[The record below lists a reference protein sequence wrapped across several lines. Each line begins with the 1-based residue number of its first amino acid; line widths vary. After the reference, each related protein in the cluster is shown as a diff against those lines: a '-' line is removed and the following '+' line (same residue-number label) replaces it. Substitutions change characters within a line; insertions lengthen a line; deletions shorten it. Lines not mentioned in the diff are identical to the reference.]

1 MERSVDRDAGN
12 RGAAGSS
19 RPAAGAGERPRN
31 ASDEGERPP
40 NASGAGN
47 PLRRP
52 GRIPW
57 TTRLRHT
64 VGILRAFWAAN
75 LAEELEYR
83 ANFLASLFATLFWL
97 GMAVLTAAVFF
108 RQTDALGGWG
118 FWEVVALLG
127 VFNAVGGVVDAV
139 LRPNIGRIVDLV
151 RRGTL
156 DLILSKPVDAQ
167 FHVSF
172 RRLIV
177 WRLSDVAFG
186 LALSGYA
193 LTRLD
198 RAPGLDGIL
207 AFLLTLTAAFA
218 IVYALWLGLMSLAF
232 WFVDV
237 ENLGILFDAL
247 YEAGRFPVSAY
258 PAPIRFVLI
267 YLLPIAWITTV
278 PAATLTGRDGW
289 VTALPATLVALAT
302 LALTRLLW
310 RTALRRY
317 TSAGG

>member
-1 MERSVDRDAGN
+1 MAPW
-12 RGAAGSS
+12 AA
-19 RPAAGAGERPRN
+19 RAKRAAA
-31 ASDEGERPP
+31 
-40 NASGAGN
+40 
-47 PLRRP
+47 
-52 GRIPW
+52 
-57 TTRLRHT
+57 
-64 VGILRAFWAAN
+64 VLRAFWAIN
-75 LAEELEYR
+75 LAEELQYR
-83 ANFLASLFATLFWL
+83 VNFLASLLATLFWL

-108 RQTDALGGWG
+108 RQTEALGGWG

-127 VFNAVGGVVDAV
+127 VFNAIAGVVDAL

-151 RRGTL
+151 RKGTL
-156 DLILSKPVDAQ
+156 DLILAKPVDPQ

-172 RRLIV
+172 RRVVV
-177 WRLSDVAFG
+177 WRFSDIALG

-193 LTRLD
+193 LAQLE
-198 RAPGLDGIL
+198 RAPGAGAIL
-207 AFLLTLTAAFA
+207 AFLLALASAGA

-258 PAPIRFVLI
+258 PAALRVVFV

-278 PAATLTGRDGW
+278 PAATLTGRSGW
-289 VTALPATLVALAT
+289 DAALPAVAVALVSLF
-302 LALTRLLW
+302 LARLLW

>member
-1 MERSVDRDAGN
+1 MG
-12 RGAAGSS
+12 
-19 RPAAGAGERPRN
+19 RPAGDAGAGRRQSGDGAPTPTPAPAPPARP
-31 ASDEGERPP
+31 E
-40 NASGAGN
+40 GAGW
-47 PLRRP
+47 PARLRRAL
-52 GRIPW
+52 G
-57 TTRLRHT
+57 
-64 VGILRAFWAAN
+64 VLRAFWAAN

-83 ANFLASLFATLFWL
+83 ANFLASLFATIFWL

-108 RQTDALGGWG
+108 RQTEELGGWG

-127 VFNAVGGVVDAV
+127 VFNAIGGIVDAV

-172 RRLIV
+172 RRLVV
-177 WRLSDVAFG
+177 WRLADVAFG
-186 LALSGYA
+186 LALSVFA
-193 LTRLD
+193 LTRID
-198 RAPGLDGIL
+198 RAPGVDAVV
-207 AFLLTLTAAFA
+207 AFLLTLAAAFA
-218 IVYALWLGLMSLAF
+218 IVYALWLGLMSFAF

-258 PAPIRFVLI
+258 PAPIRFVLV
-267 YLLPIAWITTV
+267 YLVPIAWITTV
-278 PAATLTGRDGW
+278 PAATLTGRGGW
-289 VTALPATLVALAT
+289 ATSLAAAFVAVAALVLS
-302 LALTRLLW
+302 RLLW
-310 RTALRRY
+310 RAALRRY

>member
-1 MERSVDRDAGN
+1 MEQSVGKI
-12 RGAAGSS
+12 
-19 RPAAGAGERPRN
+19 
-31 ASDEGERPP
+31 
-40 NASGAGN
+40 
-47 PLRRP
+47 RRAF
-52 GRIPW
+52 G
-57 TTRLRHT
+57 
-64 VGILRAFWAAN
+64 VLRAFWAAN

-83 ANFLASLFATLFWL
+83 ANFLASLFATMFWL
-97 GMAVLTAAVFF
+97 GTAVLTAAVFF
-108 RQTDALGGWG
+108 RQTATLGGWG

-139 LRPNIGRIVDLV
+139 LRPNVGRIVDLV

-156 DLILSKPVDAQ
+156 DLVLSKPVDAQ

-172 RRLIV
+172 RRLVV

-186 LALSGYA
+186 LGLSGFA
-193 LTRLD
+193 LTRVD
-198 RAPGLDGIL
+198 HAPGAGAIV
-207 AFLLTLTAAFA
+207 AFLLTLGAAFA

-258 PAPIRFVLI
+258 PAPIRFVLV

-278 PAATLTGRDGW
+278 PAAALTGRGGW
-289 VTALPATLVALAT
+289 TTALSAVFVAAASLV
-302 LALTRLLW
+302 LTRLLW
-310 RTALRRY
+310 RAALRRY

>member
-1 MERSVDRDAGN
+1 MARWAARL
-12 RGAAGSS
+12 RRAAG
-19 RPAAGAGERPRN
+19 
-31 ASDEGERPP
+31 
-40 NASGAGN
+40 
-47 PLRRP
+47 
-52 GRIPW
+52 
-57 TTRLRHT
+57 
-64 VGILRAFWAAN
+64 VLRAFWAAN
-75 LAEELEYR
+75 LAEELQYR
-83 ANFLASLFATLFWL
+83 ANFVASLVATVFWL

-127 VFNAVGGVVDAV
+127 VFNAVAGVVDAL

-156 DLILSKPVDAQ
+156 DLVLSRPVDPQ

-172 RRLIV
+172 RRLVV

-193 LTRLD
+193 LARLD
-198 RAPGLDGIL
+198 RAPGADAVL
-207 AFLLTLTAAFA
+207 AFLLTLAAAFA

-258 PAPIRFVLI
+258 PGPLRFVLV

-278 PAATLTGRDGW
+278 PAATLTGRGGW
-289 VTALPATLVALAT
+289 PTALPATGVALA
-302 LALTRLLW
+302 ALVLSRLVW

>member
-1 MERSVDRDAGN
+1 MGR
-12 RGAAGSS
+12 
-19 RPAAGAGERPRN
+19 
-31 ASDEGERPP
+31 
-40 NASGAGN
+40 
-47 PLRRP
+47 LRRAA
-52 GRIPW
+52 R
-57 TTRLRHT
+57 
-64 VGILRAFWAAN
+64 VLRAFWAVN

-108 RQTDALGGWG
+108 RQTEMLGGWG

-127 VFNAVGGVVDAV
+127 IFNAVAGVVDAL

-156 DLILSKPVDAQ
+156 DLVLAKPVDAQ
-167 FHVSF
+167 FHISF
-172 RRLIV
+172 RRLVV

-193 LTRLD
+193 LVRLD
-198 RAPGLDGIL
+198 RAPGLDGVL
-207 AFLLTLTAAFA
+207 AFLLTLAAAFA

-258 PAPIRFVLI
+258 PAPMRFVLV

-278 PAATLTGRDGW
+278 PAATLTGRGGW
-289 VTALPATLVALAT
+289 ATALLAAFVAIATLG
-302 LALTRLLW
+302 LTRWLW
-310 RTALRRY
+310 RAALRRY